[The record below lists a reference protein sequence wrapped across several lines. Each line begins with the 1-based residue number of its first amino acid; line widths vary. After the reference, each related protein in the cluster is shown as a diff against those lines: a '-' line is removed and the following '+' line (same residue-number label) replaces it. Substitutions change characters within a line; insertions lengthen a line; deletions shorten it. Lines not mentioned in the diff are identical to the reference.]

1 MKPLTASRL
10 GAAAIAA
17 PATRDRM
24 KSVEVN
30 RKRPA
35 RDFCFGESG
44 VASGGVAEVRVGLED
59 WKRTPVIY
67 EGVLYPAVQL

>member
-1 MKPLTASRL
+1 
-10 GAAAIAA
+10 
-17 PATRDRM
+17 M